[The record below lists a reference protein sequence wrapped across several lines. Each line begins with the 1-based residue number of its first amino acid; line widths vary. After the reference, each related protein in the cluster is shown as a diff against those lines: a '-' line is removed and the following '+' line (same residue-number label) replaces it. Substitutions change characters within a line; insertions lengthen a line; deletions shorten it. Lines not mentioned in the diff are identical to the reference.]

1 MSSDT
6 GSVPAIEITIIYRHC
21 LHAELNK
28 HLFKTSPHAT
38 NLLQLVQ
45 QLIMSLLCERTDLLV
60 RLVHLTQFTED
71 WSLRLTTTLHRRV
84 YLRVQFLNH
93 WLLVVQAL
101 L

>member
-1 MSSDT
+1 MQ
-6 GSVPAIEITIIYRHC
+6 
-21 LHAELNK
+21 ELNK
-28 HLFKTSPHAT
+28 YFFSKTSSHAT

-45 QLIMSLLCERTDLLV
+45 QLVMPLLRERTDLLV
-60 RLVHLTQFTED
+60 RLIHLAQFTED
-71 WSLRLTTTLHRRV
+71 WSLRRLTTPLHRRV